1 MMSWCCVRTE
11 TVTRDKCQFVFEKE
25 CLPLGKEKCKNFPEL
40 LCDVVNVTK
49 VQQQCEA
56 VTDRQVRC
64 HKLGKHST
72 ISDTR

>member
-1 MMSWCCVRTE
+1 MESECVNNAVCRTE

-56 VTDRQVRC
+56 VTDRQVRLC
-64 HKLGKHST
+64 
-72 ISDTR
+72 IS

>member
-1 MMSWCCVRTE
+1 M
-11 TVTRDKCQFVFEKE
+11 TRDKCQFVFEKE

-56 VTDRQVRC
+56 VTDRQGRC
-64 HKLGKHST
+64 NM
-72 ISDTR
+72 

>member
-1 MMSWCCVRTE
+1 M
-11 TVTRDKCQFVFEKE
+11 TRDKCQFVFEKE

-56 VTDRQVRC
+56 VTDRQVRLC
-64 HKLGKHST
+64 
-72 ISDTR
+72 IS

>member
-1 MMSWCCVRTE
+1 MVLCVRTE

-64 HKLGKHST
+64 HKCHAAAYVRCVEL
-72 ISDTR
+72 

>member
-1 MMSWCCVRTE
+1 MCRTE

-64 HKLGKHST
+64 HKC
-72 ISDTR
+72 DV

>member
-1 MMSWCCVRTE
+1 MESECVNNAVCRTE

-56 VTDRQVRC
+56 VTDRQVR
-64 HKLGKHST
+64 
-72 ISDTR
+72 

>member
-1 MMSWCCVRTE
+1 MERECVNNAVCRTE

-56 VTDRQVRC
+56 VTDRQVR
-64 HKLGKHST
+64 
-72 ISDTR
+72 